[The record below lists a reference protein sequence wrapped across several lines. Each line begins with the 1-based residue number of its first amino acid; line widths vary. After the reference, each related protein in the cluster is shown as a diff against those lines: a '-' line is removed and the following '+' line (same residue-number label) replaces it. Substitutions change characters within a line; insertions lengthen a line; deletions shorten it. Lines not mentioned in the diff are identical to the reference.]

1 MESIKRPKTIT
12 LSFNNDDSCIV
23 VDNEVPKTHRI
34 NEMVIDLTEDS
45 SQGDTEEEMPVI
57 PQNDAQPKKALKT
70 IEFNMS
76 VSDSVTSSNIP
87 KEKPF
92 LKVFK
97 SNDINNN
104 PCINQQPT
112 CSKYLTPCIS
122 NFLDTSKDQKTIK
135 DLIDNSEDFI
145 CSICLNFIF
154 KGCGVTLKACMHTF
168 CRQCLVQAIHN
179 RHDEMTGF
187 VKCPFE
193 AENCDSNLNEK
204 EIKELLGTSYEVFQ
218 EQIKY
223 NVEQFLETEARKQ
236 EESKSESLIPALL
249 GMDLDF
255 IPNMKPFECQVCFD
269 QVETGN
275 GITLHNCLHEF
286 CKECLSGQIEAAED
300 FEVKCPLHDI
310 SCKEYLREREVKALV
325 SNEVFEKHLQ
335 KSLKI
340 AEHGN
345 ELAFHCRTP
354 DCPIFMEIVEEVT
367 SFQCPTCK
375 KVNCIKCKAIHE
387 GKTCLDYQE
396 EVNPQMK
403 TDRLHNENFQSED
416 AIKQL
421 IATNQAMYC
430 PKCSIPVMKIS
441 GCDFISCSA
450 CKLGICWVTKKPRND
465 LQKADG
471 TIIQGCRCKQP
482 PTNKP
487 CHPNCGNCH

>member
-1 MESIKRPKTIT
+1 MESIKKPKTIT
-12 LSFNNDDSCIV
+12 LSFNIDDTCIV
-23 VDNEVPKTHRI
+23 LNDEPPRTNSFNGTIV
-34 NEMVIDLTEDS
+34 DLTEDS
-45 SQGDTEEEMPVI
+45 DKDEDICIIEKEAPVI
-57 PQNDAQPKKALKT
+57 PKTNTQTAKAIKT

-76 VSDSVTSSNIP
+76 VGSCVTKSEKP
-87 KEKPF
+87 KESFYVKPHDF
-92 LKVFK
+92 
-97 SNDINNN
+97 NNN
-104 PCINQQPT
+104 PCKDEQPT
-112 CSKYLTPCIS
+112 CSKRLSIDHL
-122 NFLDTSKDQKTIK
+122 LDTQK
-135 DLIDNSEDFI
+135 DLYDNTEDFI
-145 CSICLNFIF
+145 CSLCLNFVF
-154 KGCGVTLKACMHTF
+154 KGCGVALKACMHTF
-168 CRQCLVQAIHN
+168 CRQCLVKAIHN
-179 RHDEMTGF
+179 KHDEMTGS

-193 AENCDSNLNEK
+193 AEICDNDLNEK
-204 EIKELLGTSYEVFQ
+204 EIKELLGASYEVFQ

-223 NVEQFLETEARKQ
+223 NVEQFLENEARKK
-236 EESKSESLIPALL
+236 EESRSESLIPALL

-269 QVETGN
+269 QVEVGN

-286 CKECLSGQIEAAED
+286 CKDCLSGQIEAAEE
-300 FEVKCPLHDI
+300 FEVKCPLHDM
-310 SCKEYLREREVKALV
+310 SCKEYLKEREVKALV
-325 SNEVFEKHLQ
+325 SVEIFDKHLQ
-335 KSLKI
+335 KALKV

-354 DCPIFMEIVEEVT
+354 DCPIFMEIADEVT

-396 EVNPQMK
+396 EINPQMK
-403 TDRLHNENFQSED
+403 TDRLHSENFQSED

-430 PKCSIPVMKIS
+430 PKCNIPVMKVS
-441 GCDFISCSA
+441 GCDFISCCA

-471 TIIQGCRCKQP
+471 TIIQGCRCKAA
-482 PTNKP
+482 PTFKP